1 MEAIINAIESLSP
14 ESKRLLTVWK
24 ALAPPIRPSPSE
36 IESYARCW
44 TGGAGARVLV
54 QGITS
59 ELVDLAIRQ
68 RTSRVIGMDWR
79 VAMFPAMRCLGKED
93 WSQVENIVCDW
104 RTFLPQLE
112 GALDLVLGDGSL
124 TMIAFPEDWERVLQ
138 ILQRYLVPGGRAVLR
153 LAFQLEED
161 FHFGSYLEK
170 TLADFDRECAKATPD
185 QRAGLLRGLIARNP
199 PCYRAWICWPNRRRG
214 SGRCADLTRLSCTE
228 LTARYSHWTEWETVQ
243 FALPSEE
250 DARKGDQDRQGRP
263 SVGGDPAADRGV
275 RVSCSARG
283 VVREASGAGRNAVIR
298 RRTGVADRKWQTLY
312 GRQRLDLIPRR

>member
-1 MEAIINAIESLSP
+1 METIINVIEPVSP
-14 ESKRLLTVWK
+14 ESERLLAVWK
-24 ALAPPIRPSPSE
+24 ALAPPIRPSPNE
-36 IESYARCW
+36 IESYARCSA
-44 TGGAGARVLV
+44 GGAGTRVLV

-93 WSQVENIVCDW
+93 WSQVEAIVCDW

-138 ILQRYLVPGGRAVLR
+138 ILQRYLVLGGRAVLR
-153 LAFQLEED
+153 LAFQLEENFD
-161 FHFGSYLEK
+161 FGSYLGK
-170 TLADFDRECAKATPD
+170 TLARFDRECAKATPV
-185 QRAGLLRGLIARNP
+185 QRAGFLRGLIAEIRL
-199 PCYRAWICWPNRRRG
+199 AIGLGSAGQTGAVDLGRR
-214 SGRCADLTRLSCTE
+214 ADLIRLSCAE

-250 DARKGDQDRQGRP
+250 DARKG
-263 SVGGDPAADRGV
+263 V
-275 RVSCSARG
+275 
-283 VVREASGAGRNAVIR
+283 
-298 RRTGVADRKWQTLY
+298 RTGKAVPRWGAALQLIEACGFRVRHVEWTGKRTAP
-312 GRQRLDLIPRR
+312 GAMRLFAAERV